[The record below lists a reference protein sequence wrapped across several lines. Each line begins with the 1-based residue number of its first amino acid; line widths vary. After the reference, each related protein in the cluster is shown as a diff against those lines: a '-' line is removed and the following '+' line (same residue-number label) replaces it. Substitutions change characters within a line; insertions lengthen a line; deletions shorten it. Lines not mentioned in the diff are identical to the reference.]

1 MCRTRMQ
8 IDLIDA
14 LRRVLAVHELQI
26 TPLVEPFDQLHRFDY
41 GLRDALDPQF
51 DWKLMGRTLLESTP
65 ERALLLME
73 GTFGSLVFHFPYA
86 GRAGQAYIIGPC
98 AALPPGSSCKKI
110 WSGSGCAPRS
120 RCGILWRTS
129 TAASI

>member
-1 MCRTRMQ
+1 MNCN
-8 IDLIDA
+8 
-14 LRRVLAVHELQI
+14 I

-73 GTFGSLVFHFPYA
+73 GTFGMRYFIFRMPDE
-86 GRAGQAYIIGPC
+86 QDKAYIIGPWRS
-98 AALPPGSSCKKI
+98 AASREQLQKNLE
-110 WSGSGCAPRS
+110 WFRCAPRS
-120 RCGILWRTS
+120 RCGILWRTF